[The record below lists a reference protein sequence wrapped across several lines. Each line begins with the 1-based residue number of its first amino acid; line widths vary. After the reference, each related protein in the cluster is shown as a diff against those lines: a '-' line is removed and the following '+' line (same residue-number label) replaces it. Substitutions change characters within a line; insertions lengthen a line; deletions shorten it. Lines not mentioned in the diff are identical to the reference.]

1 MLKAV
6 ILIFLAELWNTT
18 GQILFKKGTNS
29 LDAQSLRGL
38 RENIAFLRN
47 LLSKPVIWRGFACM
61 AAGLILWFAALAG
74 ANLSAVSPLGSMQ
87 YIFILIAAHF
97 FLGEKI
103 DVLKTAGTLLVV
115 FGIVLVAIG

>member
-6 ILIFLAELWNTT
+6 ILIFLAELWNTL

-29 LDAQSLRGL
+29 LNVQSLRGVK
-38 RENIAFLRN
+38 ENIMFLVN

-61 AAGLILWFAALAG
+61 AIGLILWFVALAG

-87 YIFILIAAHF
+87 YILILIAAHF
-97 FLGEKI
+97 FLGEKM
-103 DVLKTAGTLLVV
+103 DFLKVAGTLLVIM
-115 FGIVLVAIG
+115 GIILVATG